1 MSAEEEVRLTVP
13 ATPELLRLARVTA
26 SGVASR
32 LGFSYDEVEDLRLA
46 IDELCFA
53 VTGGRSQDG
62 YILMRYVVRGDAET
76 IEVHGKASFEARSAE
91 PLLNELSG
99 AVLDA
104 LVDEHAV
111 FTDEDH
117 GSPSFRLVKRRSGSR

>member
-1 MSAEEEVRLTVP
+1 VPAEEEVRLTVP
-13 ATPELLRLARVTA
+13 ATPELLALARVTA

-32 LGFSYDEVEDLRLA
+32 LGFSFDEVEDLRLA

-53 VTGGRSQDG
+53 VTGGKPQHG
-62 YILMRYVVRGDAET
+62 WVLMRYVVRGDVQT
-76 IEVHGKASFEARSAE
+76 LEVHGKATFAAPGSE

-104 LVDEHAV
+104 LVDEHGV
-111 FTDEDH
+111 DMDDDH
-117 GSPSFRLVKRRSGSR
+117 GSPSFHLVKRRAGSG

>member
-1 MSAEEEVRLTVP
+1 VPAEEEVRLTVP

-111 FTDEDH
+111 FTDNGH
-117 GSPSFRLVKRRSGSR
+117 GSPSFRLVKRRSGPR

>member
-1 MSAEEEVRLTVP
+1 VPAEEEVRLTVP
-13 ATPELLRLARVTA
+13 VAPELLRLARVTA

-53 VTGGRSQDG
+53 VTGGKRQDG
-62 YILMRYVVRGDAET
+62 SVVMRYVVRGDGRT
-76 IEVHGKASFEARSAE
+76 LEVHGKASFSAPGAE

-104 LVDEHAV
+104 LVDEHELYKG
-111 FTDEDH
+111 DDH
-117 GSPSFRLVKRRSGSR
+117 GSPSFSLVKRRSGSR

>member
-1 MSAEEEVRLTVP
+1 MPAEEEVRLTLP

-26 SGVASR
+26 TGVASR

-46 IDELCFA
+46 VDELCFA
-53 VTGGRSQDG
+53 VTGGKRRDG
-62 YILMRYVVRGDAET
+62 WVLMRYVVRGDDET
-76 IEVHGKASFEARSAE
+76 LEVHGKASFAAPGPG

-111 FTDEDH
+111 YSDGDH
-117 GSPSFRLVKRRSGSR
+117 GSPSFRLVKRRSRSR

>member
-1 MSAEEEVRLTVP
+1 MPAEEEVRLTVP

-32 LGFSYDEVEDLRLA
+32 LGFTYDEVEDLRLA

-53 VTGGRSQDG
+53 VTGGKRQEG
-62 YILMRYVVRGDAET
+62 WVLMRYVVGGDGDT
-76 IEVHGKASFEARSAE
+76 LEVHGKASFAAPGPE

-111 FTDEDH
+111 HRGDGQ
-117 GSPSFRLVKRRSGSR
+117 GSPSFRLVKRRSGSP

>member
-1 MSAEEEVRLTVP
+1 MPAEEEVRLTVP
-13 ATPELLRLARVTA
+13 ATPELLRLARVAA

-32 LGFSYDEVEDLRLA
+32 LGFTYDEVEDLRLA

-53 VTGGRSQDG
+53 VTGGKRRDG
-62 YILMRYVVRGDAET
+62 WVLMRYVVNGDAET
-76 IEVHGKASFEARSAE
+76 LEVHGKASFPAPGPE
-91 PLLNELSG
+91 LTELSG

-111 FTDEDH
+111 YTDHEQ
-117 GSPSFRLVKRRSGSR
+117 GSPSFRLLKRRSVSR

>member
-1 MSAEEEVRLTVP
+1 MPGEEEVRLTVP

-53 VTGGRSQDG
+53 VTGGKRQDG
-62 YILMRYVVRGDAET
+62 WVLMRYVVRGDADT
-76 IEVHGKASFEARSAE
+76 LEVHARASFAAPGPE

-104 LVDEHAV
+104 LVDEHEV
-111 FTDEDH
+111 RRDGDQ
-117 GSPSFRLVKRRSGSR
+117 GSPSFSLVKRRGGPR

>member
-1 MSAEEEVRLTVP
+1 MPAEEEVRLTVP

-32 LGFSYDEVEDLRLA
+32 LGFSFDEVEDLRLA

-53 VTGGRSQDG
+53 VTGGKRQDG
-62 YILMRYVVRGDAET
+62 WVLMRYVVRDDART
-76 IEVHGKASFEARSAE
+76 LEVHGSATFAAPGPE

-111 FTDEDH
+111 YRDDDH
-117 GSPSFRLVKRRSGSR
+117 RIPAFSLVKRRGTSG

>member
-1 MSAEEEVRLTVP
+1 VPAEEEVRLTVP
-13 ATPELLRLARVTA
+13 ATPELLRLARVAA

-32 LGFSYDEVEDLRLA
+32 LGFTYDEVEDLRLA

-53 VTGGRSQDG
+53 VTGGKRRDG
-62 YILMRYVVRGDAET
+62 WVLMRYVVRGDART
-76 IEVHGKASFEARSAE
+76 LEVHGKASFPAAG
-91 PLLNELSG
+91 PDLLLGELSG

-111 FTDEDH
+111 YRDDEQ
-117 GSPSFRLVKRRSGSR
+117 GSPSFRLVKRRSASR